1 MLRPLGTIKGD
12 STEMKRTLIQIAGVA
27 ATAFLLS
34 VAPGCGGASPAS
46 PADISEAR
54 SVLDRALTAWAR
66 RKAGRI
72 PPQERCE
79 PPLEASDHQW
89 KNGLHL
95 VKYEVQ
101 NNQPPTGT
109 GQSFRVTL
117 WLKDDRAKQTKVI
130 TQYDVTTSPL
140 RVVRAGF

>member
-1 MLRPLGTIKGD
+1 
-12 STEMKRTLIQIAGVA
+12 MKRKPIRIAGVA
-27 ATAFLLS
+27 ATVFVLS
-34 VAPGCGGASPAS
+34 FAPGCGSDSPAS
-46 PADISEAR
+46 PADTSEAR
-54 SVLDRALTAWAR
+54 GVLDRALAAWREGKPADSL
-66 RKAGRI
+66 KS
-72 PPQERCE
+72 EE

-89 KNGLHL
+89 KSGLHL

-101 NNQPPTGT
+101 NDRLPAGT

-117 WLKDDRAKQTKVI
+117 WLKDDRAKQTKVM

>member
-1 MLRPLGTIKGD
+1 
-12 STEMKRTLIQIAGVA
+12 MKRKLIQIAGVA

-46 PADISEAR
+46 PADTSEAR
-54 SVLDRALTAWAR
+54 RALDRALTAWREGKPATSL
-66 RKAGRI
+66 KS
-72 PPQERCE
+72 EE

-89 KNGLHL
+89 KSGLHL

-101 NNQPPTGT
+101 NDRLPAGT

-117 WLKDDRAKQTKVI
+117 WLKDDRSKQTKVV

>member
-12 STEMKRTLIQIAGVA
+12 STEMKRILIQIAAIAVN
-27 ATAFLLS
+27 AFLLS
-34 VAPGCGGASPAS
+34 LAAGCGDSARHHRPTPAK
-46 PADISEAR
+46 P
-54 SVLDRALTAWAR
+54 
-66 RKAGRI
+66 
-72 PPQERCE
+72 ERCSTAPSRPGE
-79 PPLEASDHQW
+79 MESRPTPSRAKSRRL
-89 KNGLHL
+89 K
-95 VKYEVQ
+95 
-101 NNQPPTGT
+101 PPTTSGRTVSTWSSTRSRTIDLPAGT

>member
-27 ATAFLLS
+27 TTAFLLS
-34 VAPGCGGASPAS
+34 FVPGCGGTSPAS
-46 PADISEAR
+46 PADTSEAR
-54 SVLDRALTAWAR
+54 SVLDRALTAWREGKPADAL
-66 RKAGRI
+66 KS
-72 PPQERCE
+72 EE
-79 PPLEASDHQW
+79 PPLEAADHQW
-89 KNGLHL
+89 KSGLHL

-101 NNQPPTGT
+101 NDRLPTGT